1 MKGKLIAIPTICWLT
16 ACLFLENFNR
26 APKNIL
32 HQAIPLVCI
41 DASILQIGLIKAKT
55 SSFFVSPSANFFPA
69 HVPEHQCSGHW
80 GENGGEICRRRKE
93 TTKQPT
99 TSNIFNYLQTQANAL
114 SACKAPPQ
122 PSPQGRGQIVPLR
135 FGFGAFFNQRL
146 VESFSPNFYT
156 KSSDESQANAL
167 SLPCEEGRGGANGA
181 YSIRKIVLDAG
192 HGGKDPGCSGTVG
205 TEKTNNLE
213 IVLRAGAMIKDNYP
227 EVEVIYT
234 RDSDVFIPLHERAEI
249 ANKAEADLFI
259 SVHCNQISVSRVAGT
274 ETYIMGLHTAKSN
287 LDVVKRENSAILME
301 ADYKKNYDGYDPNSA
316 EAHIMGSMFQSN
328 NMEQSLLLATYVQ
341 KHAVATA
348 ARADRGVK
356 QAGFLVLRATSMP
369 SVLIETG
376 YLSNLDED
384 AFLSSSTGHDQMATS
399 IFQAFSDY
407 KTRMEH
413 GGSSEAAPLPTAP
426 VKKKQTTTKPV
437 KTTEPVKEL
446 PVKTT
451 EQVKV
456 KPAKSKEG
464 MKEKPE
470 TQLIQAATK
479 DTKQIFTIF
488 LQKSSDAMK
497 TNEGNFAALSGVRK
511 VKRGTVYYYYVG
523 KFSNES
529 EAQKLLPDLK
539 NLGFKNAKVEL
550 VN

>member
-114 SACKAPPQ
+114 S
-122 PSPQGRGQIVPLR
+122 R
-135 FGFGAFFNQRL
+135 
-146 VESFSPNFYT
+146 
-156 KSSDESQANAL
+156 
-167 SLPCEEGRGGANGA
+167 PCEEGRGGASGA

-213 IVLRAGAMIKDNYP
+213 IVLRAGAMIKDNFP

-384 AFLSSSTGHDQMATS
+384 AFLSSSTGQDQMATS

-437 KTTEPVKEL
+437 KTTETVKEL
-446 PVKTT
+446 PVKTM
-451 EQVKV
+451 EQVKA

-470 TQLIQAATK
+470 TQLIHAATK
-479 DTKQIFTIF
+479 DAKQIFTIF